1 MSRPFHI
8 TLCEDSLKTVLI
20 LLLCYGLAIGMYLST
35 QRNYRRRE
43 EHGSA
48 QWGSPVQVNRKYA
61 DKVPTRNK
69 ILTQNVSVG
78 LDGRK
83 HRRNLNTLV
92 CGGSGAGKTRFYAKP
107 NLCQANS
114 SYVVL
119 DPKGELLFWKS
130 ILFIIPYVSIRT
142 FSGGFHFKSAKLC
155 FLVTNMI
162 LFFSLIITKKM
173 ICIGR
178 STIFLVLILLA
189 SLTVFLLSPIDSDA
203 RKLTSSETSA
213 FRRVARYL
221 VIAFLAIDLVL
232 YCLGIF
238 SAAYPIGMGIAL
250 TAALQLPCCIRVKS

>member
-1 MSRPFHI
+1 MLHKLSTHI
-8 TLCEDSLKTVLI
+8 AQQLLANGVISDDDFELYEFSACCFLFNLI
-20 LLLCYGLAIGMYLST
+20 PLGLSIAIGT
-35 QRNYRRRE
+35 
-43 EHGSA
+43 A
-48 QWGSPVQVNRKYA
+48 
-61 DKVPTRNK
+61 
-69 ILTQNVSVG
+69 
-78 LDGRK
+78 
-83 HRRNLNTLV
+83 LNM
-92 CGGSGAGKTRFYAKP
+92 
-107 NLCQANS
+107 
-114 SYVVL
+114 
-119 DPKGELLFWKS
+119 FWKS

-178 STIFLVLILLA
+178 SAIFLALILLA

-221 VIAFLAIDLVL
+221 VITFLAIDLVL
-232 YCLGIF
+232 YYLGIF

>member
-1 MSRPFHI
+1 MISDDDFE
-8 TLCEDSLKTVLI
+8 LYEFSAFCFLFNLI
-20 LLLCYGLAIGMYLST
+20 PLGLSIAIGT
-35 QRNYRRRE
+35 
-43 EHGSA
+43 A
-48 QWGSPVQVNRKYA
+48 
-61 DKVPTRNK
+61 
-69 ILTQNVSVG
+69 
-78 LDGRK
+78 
-83 HRRNLNTLV
+83 LNM
-92 CGGSGAGKTRFYAKP
+92 
-107 NLCQANS
+107 
-114 SYVVL
+114 
-119 DPKGELLFWKS
+119 FWKS

-178 STIFLVLILLA
+178 STIFLALILLA

>member
-1 MSRPFHI
+1 MLHKLSTHI
-8 TLCEDSLKTVLI
+8 AQQLLANGVISDDDFELYEFSAFYFLFNLI
-20 LLLCYGLAIGMYLST
+20 PLGLSIAIGT
-35 QRNYRRRE
+35 
-43 EHGSA
+43 A
-48 QWGSPVQVNRKYA
+48 
-61 DKVPTRNK
+61 
-69 ILTQNVSVG
+69 
-78 LDGRK
+78 
-83 HRRNLNTLV
+83 LNM
-92 CGGSGAGKTRFYAKP
+92 
-107 NLCQANS
+107 
-114 SYVVL
+114 
-119 DPKGELLFWKS
+119 FWKS

-178 STIFLVLILLA
+178 STIFLALILLA

-221 VIAFLAIDLVL
+221 VITFLAIDLVL
-232 YCLGIF
+232 YYLGIF

-250 TAALQLPCCIRVKS
+250 TAALQLPCCIRVRN